1 MENLPKHVLN
11 HDFIGATLIFTD
23 YGDGTV
29 SVSESYKN
37 GAWGSSTMP
46 RERAREVYAAWR
58 TLGAYKPSEKVRLA
72 NKRGEDTYTYVNG
85 QPTISLVDSWYDEG
99 NQVADLT
106 PVGWAVERVEYLEKN
121 DEYKHYETPKR
132 VHFCTLEKR
141 AELDAAEDKKR
152 EAQRKLYEEE
162 DRLYGYADN

>member
-1 MENLPKHVLN
+1 MENLSKHVLT

-29 SVSESYKN
+29 GISENYKSGSWGGSTVSRDE
-37 GAWGSSTMP
+37 
-46 RERAREVYAAWR
+46 ARKVYAAWR

-85 QPTISLVDSWYDEG
+85 QPTITFVDDWYDDG
-99 NQVADLT
+99 DTVGDLT
-106 PVGWAVERVEYLEKN
+106 PVGWAVERVEYLEK
-121 DEYKHYETPKR
+121 DATYKQRETPKR
-132 VHFCTLEKR
+132 LYFCSQEKR
-141 AELDAAEDKKR
+141 AELDAEDAKKQ